1 MGNLVIPGETALC
14 GRVYKD
20 WLAHN
25 GLDDTVPEAVNL
37 VPVGLRNVRN
47 VCFLN
52 AILQCLYYTPM
63 LRRSL
68 ALAFESAV
76 VKDEWLVALRQLFKE
91 LDSARS
97 SKACVAATQM
107 ASLMQSAS
115 TNGEFQHG
123 EQADAHEAFVLIISK
138 LLEGCISAKGLSIS
152 EKEQLEQSSLIG
164 HIFGMML
171 NQTRPQPGSADIR
184 SRQCFLSSQVRQDLL
199 LSYTTEEHISE
210 WKCEKCSRKGCVRQ
224 AGIARPPNILLVHI
238 SRLQQGWTPQ
248 VIVDKDLTI
257 QYDGNPAKARRK
269 VRYLLFAMIVYRSMG
284 ANGGHYFAF
293 VRAGRGQHEQWYL
306 ADDDEI
312 RSVSFSDVQREEPF
326 MLLYEAQKLFPPVE
340 TDAERKLLEAEQV
353 QAEAVKAEVKA
364 RNAQPAGLLV
374 EQARAP
380 VLHTEVEDAT
390 RPDLPTRHEMEE
402 AATKMLETEDAYTP
416 GTDMSSTTAGSE
428 GRSRLDEHV
437 FVRAQ
442 PDHERSVDFERW
454 SLFSSCRCSLPYTEY
469 TEGFEDDRL
478 HCMWLHFRVCE
489 AEKLCTVSYLP
500 AAGKPAEETPMHGAG
515 CSLRGSEPVVFR
527 V

>member
-1 MGNLVIPGETALC
+1 MRVIPGETALC

-20 WLAHN
+20 WLANN
-25 GLDDTVPEAVNL
+25 GLNDSIPEPVDL

-68 ALAFESAV
+68 SLAFESAV
-76 VKDEWLVALRQLFKE
+76 VKDEWLVALRHLFKE
-91 LDSARS
+91 LDSSRS
-97 SKACVAATQM
+97 SKACVAATRM

-138 LLEGCISAKGLSIS
+138 LLEGCISARGLSIA

-164 HIFGMML
+164 HIFSMML
-171 NQTRPQPGSADIR
+171 NQSVTCKTCKDKSSYSRAEYCFCVTCPSFTDRMRTRDR
-184 SRQCFLSSQVRQDLL
+184 KNVVDVKELLSSFTQ
-199 LSYTTEEHISE
+199 EEHISE
-210 WKCEKCSRKGCVRQ
+210 WKCEKCSSSGCVRQ
-224 AGIARPPNILLVHI
+224 AGIARPPNVLLVHI
-238 SRLQQGWTPQ
+238 SRIQQGWAPQ
-248 VIVDKDLTI
+248 VTVDRDLTI
-257 QYDGNPAKARRK
+257 QYDGSSANTRRK

-293 VRAGRGQHEQWYL
+293 VRAGRGQREQWYL

-312 RSVSFSDVQREEPF
+312 RSVSFADVQREEPF
-326 MLLYEAQKLFPPVE
+326 MLLYEAQKMIPPVE
-340 TDAERKLLEAEQV
+340 TDAEKKLLEAELVQASVKAQV
-353 QAEAVKAEVKA
+353 QARA
-364 RNAQPAGLLV
+364 AQSTGLLV

-380 VLHTEVEDAT
+380 AIYTQVDDST
-390 RPDLPTRHEMEE
+390 RSSGRLEMEE
-402 AATKMLETEDAYTP
+402 ACAKMLEPEDAYTP

-437 FVRAQ
+437 FVRTQ
-442 PDHERSVDFERW
+442 PDYERTVDFDRW
-454 SLFSSCRCSLPYTEY
+454 SFFSSCRCSLPYAEY
-469 TEGFEDDRL
+469 SEGFEDDRL
-478 HCMWLHFRVCE
+478 HCM
-489 AEKLCTVSYLP
+489 
-500 AAGKPAEETPMHGAG
+500 
-515 CSLRGSEPVVFR
+515 
-527 V
+527 